1 MEDLLNEQFEQ
12 FDLDVKQHQTES
24 FITHQINTDFK
35 QLNTPPDSLPCSPDS
50 QNISSNRPFAH
61 LNNLSDQ
68 STMLTAHQITPK
80 LDPVP
85 TTPPRTPSQ
94 DSNIIA
100 SSTFGNA
107 ISTSA
112 DVLTQTQPVLD
123 SKHFALHQMLGH
135 SYGEQDTFTNNLFR
149 YTNNSAN
156 NPQAILHHNH
166 SNNLTNGLAQTQDL
180 YNMLGKNDQMITDST
195 GWFNGNQTQSNYLQ
209 QQMVV
214 HPLTHQLNG
223 GLDLINQHT
232 LTNNG
237 NNNNNSTN
245 SSGSS
250 EEENQAVSSSSVSP
264 SPNQQQQQQNAQ
276 QQQSTHSTGN
286 NQTTNPTISNSQSG
300 GQLNG
305 QLITNNSL
313 ANSITS
319 SITEHHLNY
328 YHTPASLH
336 TAGDNNF
343 ILPRSAAMIPMQN
356 GQTNLAYNNSTTQ
369 FVHTSQAHHNSQV
382 QRLPMH
388 NGLSSDHFNQLIHQP
403 HHSNQTNQSL
413 HLANLPNQM
422 VHTAAGLFPSTNNTI
437 NHQATGQRCS
447 SGRYSSAVGNRLTN
461 HLQSS
466 QELMHYDGNSNSSSN
481 TLCTTTS
488 STTIG
493 HTSLNPSE
501 PGFIDDKLLTE
512 LSVRELNKKLH
523 GKPREI
529 IQKLKQKRR
538 TLKNR
543 GYAQNCRTKRLHIKT
558 EMEEDLKYAKQQ
570 LKLQQREI
578 TIYMEHCKTCPIFQQ
593 QHSNHSVS
601 FNHISL
607 QHPFRGLEESN
618 LNQIHLSHHNDLNN
632 NNGQPNTS
640 Q

>member
-276 QQQSTHSTGN
+276 QQQSTHST
-286 NQTTNPTISNSQSG
+286 
-300 GQLNG
+300 
-305 QLITNNSL
+305 
-313 ANSITS
+313 
-319 SITEHHLNY
+319 
-328 YHTPASLH
+328 
-336 TAGDNNF
+336 
-343 ILPRSAAMIPMQN
+343 AAMIPMQN